1 MAGKTFPCVVIN
13 PGMFL
18 SSGMNAKELPVGSEV
33 ELTERQF
40 NAFSGKV
47 RIKEDQ
53 KFSTTEPIKEQAK
66 NQAPKNQTPKA
77 KAK

>member
-1 MAGKTFPCVVIN
+1 MAEAGKTFLCVVIN

-18 SSGMNAKELPVGSEV
+18 SSSMNAKELPVGSEV

-40 NAFSGKV
+40 SAFSGKV
-47 RIKEDQ
+47 RIKEEEQ
-53 KFSTTEPIKEQAK
+53 KSSTV
-66 NQAPKNQTPKA
+66 APKSSTPKSPTPKA